1 MRIVNGIKMFN
12 TKELQEL
19 LGVSYTTL
27 AKLRR
32 SGQLRSARLGKS
44 LYTSEQSLT
53 DYLNGVTKPQP
64 KTEIVGE

>member
-12 TKELQEL
+12 SKELQEL
-19 LGVSYTTL
+19 LGVSYNTL
-27 AKLRR
+27 AKLRK

-64 KTEIVGE
+64 KTEAIGE